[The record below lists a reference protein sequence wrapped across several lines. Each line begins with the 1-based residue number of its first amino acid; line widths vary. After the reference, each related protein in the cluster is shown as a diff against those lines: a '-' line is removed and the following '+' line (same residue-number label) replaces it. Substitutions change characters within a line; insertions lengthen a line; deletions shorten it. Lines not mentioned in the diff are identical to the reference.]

1 MAKWANSDEE
11 DDDDNDEG
19 AADERASQS
28 GAPFVYLYGP
38 VSRHVTPEIYEVNIV
53 VPVRYLNKTAPEPTV
68 QSCNIQ
74 TGRTTKRSE

>member
-53 VPVRYLNKTAPEPTV
+53 VPVSPLLEQDGP
-68 QSCNIQ
+68 
-74 TGRTTKRSE
+74 RTNRAVLQYSNRTNN